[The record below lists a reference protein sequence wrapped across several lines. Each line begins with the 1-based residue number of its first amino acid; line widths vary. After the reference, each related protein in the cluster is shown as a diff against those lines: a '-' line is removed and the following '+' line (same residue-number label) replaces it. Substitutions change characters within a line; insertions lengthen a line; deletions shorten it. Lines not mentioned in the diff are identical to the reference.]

1 MDKSASIF
9 DIIGP
14 VIIGP
19 SSSHTAGAVKIGL
32 LSRKIYRENPQKV
45 KFVLYNSFAKTG
57 KGHGTDK
64 GLVAGILGMNMD
76 DENIKNAFDIA
87 KKQNLE
93 YEFDY
98 QDDFSRHPNSVDI
111 IFYKPIPMTIKAES
125 LGGGEARISYI
136 NQYNV
141 DIRGDYYTL
150 MLIYKD
156 KPGMVFKVSNFIQ
169 QEKVNIASLNCDRA
183 VKGEEAS
190 MCICLDSP
198 LSEKALIELEKL
210 DELFLF
216 RNIEALPKW

>member
-32 LSRKIYRENPQKV
+32 LARKIYREIPKKV

-64 GLVAGILGMNMD
+64 GLVAGILGMNVD

-87 KKQNLE
+87 KEKGLE
-93 YEFDY
+93 YGFEY
-98 QDDFSRHPNSVDI
+98 EDDFSKHPNSVEI
-111 IFYKPIPMTIKAES
+111 IFYEPISMTIKAES

-141 DIRGDYYTL
+141 DIRGDYYTII
-150 MLIYKD
+150 LIYKD
-156 KPGMVFKVSNFIQ
+156 KPGMVFKVSNLIQ
-169 QEKVNIASLNCDRA
+169 QEHVNIASLSCDRSA
-183 VKGEEAS
+183 KGEEAS

-198 LSEKALIELEKL
+198 LSKKTLDELEKL
-210 DELFLF
+210 DGLFLF
-216 RNIEALPKW
+216 RNIEALPK